1 MNTAITAYFGADIFD
16 GRVLQREHA
25 LLVSGGV
32 VVDLIPAGAL
42 PMEVELVDLGAG
54 TLAPGFV
61 DLQVN
66 GGGGVM
72 FNDAPSV
79 ETLKTMAVAH
89 GRLGATAILPT
100 LISDSR
106 EKTRA
111 AIEAVREAVEAG
123 VPGIAGLHLEGP
135 HLAVAR
141 KGAHAAE
148 FLRPMDND
156 DLEMLARAAET
167 LPALL
172 LTVAPEVVAPEEIAA
187 LTGAGAEVSLGHSD
201 ADYETCIEAVEAGA
215 RAVTHL
221 FNAMSQMSGRA
232 PGLVGGALDSG
243 ALLAGLIADMIHVH
257 PASIAA
263 ALRGK
268 AGPGR
273 IFLVSDAMAV
283 AGTEAE
289 RFELNGR
296 EILRRDGCLT
306 LADGTLAGADL
317 DLPGA
322 VRNLTGQLGLP
333 REIALAMASSIPAAV
348 AGLGGRHGRLKPG
361 RPADL
366 IHLDP
371 TGRLASVWRG
381 GAPVW

>member
-1 MNTAITAYFGADIFD
+1 MNTAITAYIGADIFD

-25 LLVSGGV
+25 LLVSGGI
-32 VVDLIPAGAL
+32 VVDVIPAGAV
-42 PMEVELVDLGAG
+42 PMEVECVDFGAG

-72 FNDAPSV
+72 FNEAPNIG
-79 ETLKTMAVAH
+79 TLETMAATH

-111 AIEAVREAVEAG
+111 AIEAVRAAVEAG

-135 HLAVAR
+135 HLAATR

-172 LTVAPEVVAPEEIAA
+172 LTVAPEVVSPEEIAA
-187 LTGAGAEVSLGHSD
+187 LTGAGAVVSLGHSD
-201 ADYETCIEAVEAGA
+201 AEYDMCLEAVEAGA
-215 RAVTHL
+215 SAVTHL
-221 FNAMSQMSGRA
+221 FNAMSQMTGRA
-232 PGLVGGALDSG
+232 PGLVGAALDCGALS
-243 ALLAGLIADMIHVH
+243 AGLIADMIHVH
-257 PASIAA
+257 PASIAS

-268 AGPGR
+268 VGPGR

-283 AGTEAE
+283 AGIEAE

-296 EILRRDGCLT
+296 EILRRDGRLT

-333 REIALAMASSIPAAV
+333 AEIALSMASSIPAAV
-348 AGLGGRHGRLKPG
+348 AGLGRRHGWLKPG
-361 RPADL
+361 HPADL
-366 IHLDP
+366 VHLDP
-371 TGRLASVWRG
+371 TGRLASVWRD
-381 GAPVW
+381 GAPVY